1 MDLGCGCGQYLKV
14 FDSLG
19 FLSRGV
25 DLNPYADELSSGLCT
40 LGDITAPLEHQEP
53 SDWILSLEVAEHVP
67 AIFEGAFLENVNRH
81 ALQGVVMS
89 WAARTQLDRGHVNM
103 RDPDEVQTIF
113 ARLGFG
119 YDEAASSMLRASAAR
134 TTSFGACCGHFAY
147 NLHVF
152 QRVSP
157 AIPNLSDFQ
166 IFLDDLSKQ
175 ACTKYKR
182 YDRGCDECRFRRYPA
197 RPAEVLPSEVLWDL
211 KGDVPIQEAE
221 TLCCREG
228 PARCAAVYVDGNAGR
243 IKLLSEVPAPSN
255 WFQDS
260 GLSLR
265 VMHVWNLH
273 ALKRESEIRRM
284 EGKDLSYWSVSEMEP
299 CFGDDADACL
309 EPVPP
314 QT

>member
-1 MDLGCGCGQYLKV
+1 MFFHLILQQVEARKICRMDRSVAVAVANLLLQHSARSVMDLGCGCGQYLKV

-182 YDRGCDECRFRRYPA
+182 YHGFFVQA
-197 RPAEVLPSEVLWDL
+197 
-211 KGDVPIQEAE
+211 
-221 TLCCREG
+221 
-228 PARCAAVYVDGNAGR
+228 
-243 IKLLSEVPAPSN
+243 LS
-255 WFQDS
+255 F
-260 GLSLR
+260 LTYILR
-265 VMHVWNLH
+265 T
-273 ALKRESEIRRM
+273 
-284 EGKDLSYWSVSEMEP
+284 
-299 CFGDDADACL
+299 F
-309 EPVPP
+309 
-314 QT
+314 